1 MSSSQVFSSK
11 QFIYFRTVIYFQNST
26 NLNVKN
32 IEVYNNNGIEMALI
46 DPDGIINITYSEFR
60 NNSLNFSELV
70 VNPTD
75 GGGLYI
81 GFTRCIPGLSTCNP
95 TTNLYSRHREYF
107 ITQCIFH
114 TNDNT
119 YINAELA
126 ASESHIAFGSGIGL
140 YVQLYRNANNNLF
153 FISSLIFSRIVANYC
168 GGFSIE
174 IRHRSVHGNI
184 TIFQSYQSDNMVI
197 NYQGGEGAVVG
208 YAIHYFNE
216 TLQCNHIK
224 LFCCNLTGNF
234 LLNGDKSGLTSHIL
248 NVTNSINCIKV
259 SQLQCDSEGSI
270 PLTKSIFS
278 VTCNLIITSGKQPH
292 NSSQVLSFYQYTN
305 GDVKIAVMATQTC
318 NLQLKSGNNHQLSST
333 ITANFSKCTPGYI
346 FDDQRQQ
353 CDCIHAKLSG
363 NPVILKCDTSHLQA
377 YVNPAFWVGF
387 KTSNTTVLTA
397 SPCPFGYCYGSGLFR
412 NGIPLTQEANKTI
425 LDQQACGAV
434 YRTGRLCGKC
444 IENYSVAMNSPEFL
458 CKNCKHH
465 PFGVLFFILSY
476 IIPVTVLFYLIMTY
490 NIRVTSGLFGA
501 FMFIAQILGSEIN
514 FTFNYRIN
522 AATHGELEFSKI
534 LFSLYSIFNLELF
547 RHDTFSYC
555 LFENVGTVDI
565 LAFTLFA
572 SLYPLGLIMVYS
584 LVRTYCSSH
593 CLHQCLRHCRI
604 ANRAV
609 TSGLSAFL
617 VFCFAKIN
625 VLAFAILKQVNV
637 AYIDSDDR
645 WKNYM
650 KVVYLQG
657 NLEYFGSTHMMYTI
671 GALTILIAIIAFPTV
686 LLLFHPLILSL
697 LGNLGLGESRL
708 MKCID
713 CCLRINKL
721 RPLLDSFQ
729 GNYKNSMKFFAALHF
744 FLYRTLVLCAI
755 IATPTSSIGTVQ
767 LILIALFLIILII
780 HIVTSPFKNKV
791 DNIAH
796 SVVYILIIVKLGMLY
811 LFITDEGFPFLTY
824 LGTALSSLPLLIL
837 VGYILWMLLQ
847 YICIKVLMLK
857 TRHNGYVN
865 LDNDPED

>member
-1 MSSSQVFSSK
+1 MITKYHCGSLVQAFDLLNKTKKSVDITIEPAEYTLVSSHILESLQDVKIMGSAIESAPVIITCKQENDSTETGVVFIRVRNLVTQGIHIKHCSIAYVSSSQAFSSK
-11 QFIYFRTVIYFQNST
+11 QFVYFRTVIYCQNST
-26 NLNVKN
+26 NLYMKN
-32 IEVYNNNGIEMALI
+32 IKVYNNNGIEMAII

-60 NNSLNFSELV
+60 NNSLMMKVACQES
-70 VNPTD
+70 
-75 GGGLYI
+75 
-81 GFTRCIPGLSTCNP
+81 GLS
-95 TTNLYSRHREYF
+95 S
-107 ITQCIFH
+107 H
-114 TNDNT
+114 T
-119 YINAELA
+119 
-126 ASESHIAFGSGIGL
+126 
-140 YVQLYRNANNNLF
+140 
-153 FISSLIFSRIVANYC
+153 
-168 GGFSIE
+168 
-174 IRHRSVHGNI
+174 
-184 TIFQSYQSDNMVI
+184 
-197 NYQGGEGAVVG
+197 
-208 YAIHYFNE
+208 
-216 TLQCNHIK
+216 
-224 LFCCNLTGNF
+224 
-234 LLNGDKSGLTSHIL
+234 L

-270 PLTKSIFS
+270 ALTNSKFS
-278 VTCNLIITSGKQPH
+278 VTCNLTSGKQPH
-292 NSSQVLSFYQYTN
+292 NSSQVLSFYRYTN
-305 GDVKIAVMATQTC
+305 GDVIIDGMATQTC
-318 NLQLKSGNNHQLSST
+318 NLQLKTGNNHQVSST
-333 ITANFSKCTPGYI
+333 IMANFSKCTPGYI

-363 NPVILKCDTSHLQA
+363 NPVILKCDPSHLQA

-425 LDQQACGAV
+425 LDQQVCGAV
-434 YRTGRLCGKC
+434 LRTGRLCGKC
-444 IENYSVAMNSPEFL
+444 IENYSVAVNSPEFL

-465 PFGVLFFILSY
+465 PFGMLFFILSY

-522 AATHGELEFSKI
+522 AATRGELEFSKI

-547 RHDTFSYC
+547 RHDMFSYC

-593 CLHQCLRHCRI
+593 CLHHCLRHCRI

-625 VLAFAILKQVNV
+625 VLAFAILKQVDV

-657 NLEYFGSTHMMYTI
+657 NLEYFGSTHMMYAI

-767 LILIALFLIILII
+767 LILIALFFIILLI
-780 HIVTSPFKNKV
+780 HIVTSPFKNQV